1 MPRGKTQDR
10 SILAMA
16 LVGYEVEK
24 KKIEDRIQEIR
35 NKLGKVTA
43 KVRGALTS
51 NNDRPK
57 RRKLSVAARKRIA
70 QLQSELAATRRAKAE
85 LGISEQAIYSWR
97 KQDAV
102 DGGERSGLT
111 SSDREASNRLLGAPP
126 RAADPPEPLGDQ
138 T

>member
-1 MPRGKTQDR
+1 MPRGKSQDK
-10 SILAMA
+10 SMLAMA

-70 QLQSELAATRRAKAE
+70 AAQKKRWAAFRRNQ
-85 LGISEQAIYSWR
+85 G
-97 KQDAV
+97 
-102 DGGERSGLT
+102 
-111 SSDREASNRLLGAPP
+111 
-126 RAADPPEPLGDQ
+126 
-138 T
+138 